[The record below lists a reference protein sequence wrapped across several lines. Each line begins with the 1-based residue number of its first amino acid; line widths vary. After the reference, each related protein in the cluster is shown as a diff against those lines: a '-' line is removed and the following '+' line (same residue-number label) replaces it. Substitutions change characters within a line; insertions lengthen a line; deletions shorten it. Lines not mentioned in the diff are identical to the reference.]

1 LTPHIIVKRLLR
13 SVLLT
18 LIIFA
23 ITQSSALAQVVSG
36 KVISKESK
44 EPIIFANVMLS
55 GPKYVNRSVGVSS
68 DEKGVFS
75 LTAEEFP
82 VEIEVSALG
91 FKSKKVTIEK
101 PVTGLIIELEE
112 SAKALD
118 EFVITEEKI
127 SQEDLRAP
135 IETIKVNIA
144 AIQSTPSF
152 NFFDAVGNLKGVDLT
167 TQSVVVNTVN
177 TRGFNSTTN
186 QRFRQFSDGIDNQ
199 APGLSFSLGNIVG
212 PGTLDIESYQ
222 ILPGPSS
229 AFYGPSSFN
238 GVLEMKTKNAFDYP
252 GLTFSAKGATVSVVK
267 DNSKFLNI
275 GENFIRDVA
284 ARYAFTVKDR
294 VGVKVSAAVLD
305 GVDFR
310 ARNYENFGPG
320 KTFENVHSADNQSV
334 NLVNAYGDDRS
345 AFLVVPSG
353 ILAAGGE
360 TGGIVPTETDTAFTV
375 TRSGYREEDLVNY
388 NASNTKLNAEVAVK
402 ITPDMSLA
410 LTSFYSKTDAMITSE
425 DRIAL
430 RDFEVYQQKAEL
442 QGKRLLVR
450 AYSTQQDAGN
460 TYNVGLL
467 ADELVQRAKPDEIW
481 YDQYTRLYNAGR
493 GVVGARVLADSQ
505 FPGTFFKKFEPG
517 TDQYDSIRNEI
528 ITTEI
533 TQGGARIFDE
543 SRLYHVEGKY
553 EFEEAQDY
561 FSKLTLGGNYRVYDP
576 ESAGTIFTD
585 TIGNDLTNF
594 EFGAFIEGTKAI
606 SDRTDVSASI
616 RIDKNENFDAKLS
629 QRLSVVRQKKEN
641 QFFRASFQRGFRFAN
656 IREQFYNQNLG
667 DKIIIG
673 GLPEVTDAYDL
684 QGNAFIQQSLQAYQ
698 NELSNSVI
706 NDDAQ
711 LEFAKLQHLD
721 IAQNG
726 IVRQDQFRALAPEQ
740 ITAFEIGYKSL
751 IQNRRIFEVNYYRNY
766 YQNFIGN
773 LRVVKP
779 RTSPSVDLI
788 RAVEQAASPGTSEV
802 IFVTANSD
810 RQIVTQGLEMVY
822 DITGLSGINFAVNAT
837 FADIIQDSDDPL
849 VPGFNTP
856 PFKFNVKVGHRRI
869 SENFAAELTWRS
881 RTGFDWQSPFADGRV
896 EGFSTFD
903 IQLTFKLPKANSLL
917 RFGGNNIYNIDQF
930 NSFGG
935 PEINAFYYVS
945 FTFDPFQS
953 R

>member
-1 LTPHIIVKRLLR
+1 MTSRTLAKRLLK
-13 SVLLT
+13 SVSFT
-18 LIIFA
+18 LVILA
-23 ITQSSALAQVVSG
+23 IVQSSAFAQIIVG
-36 KVISKESK
+36 KVVRQGDKT
-44 EPIIFANVMLS
+44 PIGFANVKFS
-55 GPKYVNRSVGVSS
+55 GINYVGRSVGVSS
-68 DEKGVFS
+68 DEKGEFTLAVKS
-75 LTAEEFP
+75 FP

-91 FKSKKVTIEK
+91 YKAKKVTINES
-101 PVTGLIIELEE
+101 VTDLVIELEE
-112 SAKALD
+112 SSKALE
-118 EFVITEEKI
+118 EFVVTAEKI

-135 IETIKVNIA
+135 IETIKVDITE
-144 AIQSTPSF
+144 IQSTPSF

-177 TRGFNSTTN
+177 TRGFNSSTN

-212 PGTLDIESYQ
+212 PGSLDIESYE
-222 ILPGPSS
+222 IVPGPSS

-252 GLTFSAKGATVSVVK
+252 GFTFSAKGATVSVLK

-275 GENFIRDVA
+275 GDNFIRDVA
-284 ARYAFTVKDR
+284 ARYAFTIKDR
-294 VGVKVSAAVLD
+294 VGVKVSAALLD

-320 KTFENVHSADNQSV
+320 ESFENVHSGDNQSV

-353 ILAAGGE
+353 FLNAGGE
-360 TGGIVPTETDTAFTV
+360 GGGLIPTSLDTAFTV

-388 NASNTKLNAEVAVK
+388 DASNAKINAEVAVR

-442 QGKRLLVR
+442 KGKRLLLR

-481 YDQYTRLYNAGR
+481 YDQYTRLYSAGR
-493 GVVGARVLADSQ
+493 GVVGARNLADSR
-505 FPGTFFKKFEPG
+505 FPGNFFTKFEPG
-517 TDQYDSIRNEI
+517 TEQYDSIRSKI
-528 ITTEI
+528 ISTEV

-543 SRLYHVEGKY
+543 SRLYHIEGKY
-553 EFEEAQDY
+553 ELEDAQDY
-561 FSKLTLGGNYRVYDP
+561 FSKLTVGGNYRVYDP

-585 TIGNDLTNF
+585 TIGNDLTNY
-594 EFGAFIEGTKAI
+594 EFGAFVEGTKAI
-606 SDRTDVSASI
+606 DDRTDIGASL

-629 QRLSVVRQKKEN
+629 QRLSVVRQLREN
-641 QFFRASFQRGFRFAN
+641 QFFRVSFQRGFRFAN

-673 GLPEVTDAYDL
+673 GLTEVTDEYDL

-698 NELSNSVI
+698 DALASSVI
-706 NDDAQ
+706 NDNDQ
-711 LEFAKLQHLD
+711 LEFAKLQHLG

-726 IVRQDQFRALAPEQ
+726 IVGQDQFRGIKPEQ
-740 ITAFEIGYKSL
+740 ITSFEIGYKSL
-751 IQNRRIFEVNYYRNY
+751 IQDRRIFEVNYYRNY

-779 RTSPSVDLI
+779 RTSPSIDLL
-788 RAVEQAASPGTSEV
+788 RAVEQAASPGTSDV

-810 RQIVTQGLEMVY
+810 KQIITQGLEMVY
-822 DITGLSGINFAVNAT
+822 DITGLSGVNFAVNAT

-869 SENFAAELTWRS
+869 SRTFAAELTWRS
-881 RTGFDWQSPFADGRV
+881 RTGFEWQSPFADGDV
-896 EGFSTFD
+896 DGFSTFD
-903 IQLTFKLPKANSLL
+903 IQLTFKLPSSNSLI
-917 RFGGNNIYNIDQF
+917 RIGGNNIYNIDQF

-945 FTFDPFQS
+945 FTYDPFQS

>member
-1 LTPHIIVKRLLR
+1 MTSRTIVKRLLK
-13 SVLLT
+13 SISLT
-18 LIIFA
+18 LVILAIAQSATFA
-23 ITQSSALAQVVSG
+23 QTVVG
-36 KVISKESK
+36 KIVRKDNK

-55 GPKYVNRSVGVSS
+55 GPKYANRSVGVSS
-68 DEKGVFS
+68 DDKGDFT
-75 LTAEEFP
+75 LTVSEFP
-82 VEIEVSALG
+82 IEIEVSALG
-91 FKSKKVTIEK
+91 FKSKKVTVTK
-101 PVTGLIIELEE
+101 SVTGLIIELEE
-112 SAKALD
+112 SSRALE

-177 TRGFNSTTN
+177 TRGFNSSTN

-222 ILPGPSS
+222 IIPGPSS

-252 GLTFSAKGATVSVVK
+252 GLTFSTKGATVSVVK

-284 ARYAFTVKDR
+284 ARYAFTINDR
-294 VGVKVSAAVLD
+294 IGVKVSAAALD

-310 ARNYENFGPG
+310 ARNYDNFGPG
-320 KTFENVHSADNQSV
+320 ESFENVHSGENQSV
-334 NLVNAYGDDRS
+334 NLVNGYGDDRS
-345 AFLVVPSG
+345 AFIVVPSG
-353 ILAAGGE
+353 FLAAGGE
-360 TGGIVPTETDTAFTV
+360 GGGFVPTQTDTAFTV
-375 TRSGYREEDLVNY
+375 TRSSYREEDLVNY
-388 NASNTKLNAEVAVK
+388 DASNTKLNAEIAVK
-402 ITPDMSLA
+402 ITPDMVMS

-467 ADELVQRAKPDEIW
+467 ADELVQRAKPDELW
-481 YDQYTRLYNAGR
+481 FDQYTRLYRAGR
-493 GVVGARVLADSQ
+493 GVVGARSLADSQ
-505 FPGTFFKKFEPG
+505 FPGTFFRKFEPG
-517 TDQYDSIRNEI
+517 TEQYDSIRSNI
-528 ITTEI
+528 ISTEI

-543 SRLYHVEGKY
+543 SKLYHVEGKY
-553 EFEEAQDY
+553 EFEDAQDY
-561 FSKLTLGGNYRVYDP
+561 FSKLTIGGNYRVYDP

-594 EFGAFIEGTKAI
+594 EYGAFIEGTRAI
-606 SDRTDVSASI
+606 SAKTDVSASL
-616 RIDKNENFDAKLS
+616 RFDKNENFDAKLS
-629 QRLSVVRQKKEN
+629 QRLSVVRQKSEN

-667 DKIIIG
+667 DKTIIG
-673 GLPEVTDAYDL
+673 GLTEVTDAYDL
-684 QGNAFIQQSLQAYQ
+684 QGNAFIQQSLLAYQ
-698 NELSNSVI
+698 DALSESVI
-706 NDDAQ
+706 KDNAQ

-721 IAQNG
+721 VAQSG
-726 IVRQDQFRALAPEQ
+726 IVGQDQFRGLEPEQ
-740 ITAFEIGYKSL
+740 ITSFEIGYKSL
-751 IQNRRIFEVNYYRNY
+751 IQDRRVFEVNYYRNY

-802 IFVTANSD
+802 IFVTANST

-856 PFKFNVKVGHRRI
+856 PFKFNVKVGHRKI
-869 SENFAAELTWRS
+869 SKNFGAEFTWRS
-881 RTGFDWQSPFADGRV
+881 RTGFEWQSAFADGDV
-896 EGFSTFD
+896 GGFSTFD
-903 IQLTFKLPKANSLL
+903 IQLTFQLPRANSLL

-935 PEINAFYYVS
+935 PEISAFYYVS